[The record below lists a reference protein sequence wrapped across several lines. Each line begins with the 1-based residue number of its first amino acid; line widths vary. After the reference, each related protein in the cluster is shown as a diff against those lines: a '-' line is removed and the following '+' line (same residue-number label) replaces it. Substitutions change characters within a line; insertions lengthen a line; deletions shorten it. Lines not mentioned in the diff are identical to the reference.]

1 MSAAESTPPPPSQP
15 YLVGAAVS
23 MRDLLA
29 SCAAAHTISTPPRLP
44 DPGTVGAPA
53 ERRDAA

>member
-1 MSAAESTPPPPSQP
+1 MSATESSEQKP
-15 YLVGAAVS
+15 YAVVVGVS

-44 DPGTVGAPA
+44 DPELSRSPA
-53 ERRDAA
+53 RQHREAA